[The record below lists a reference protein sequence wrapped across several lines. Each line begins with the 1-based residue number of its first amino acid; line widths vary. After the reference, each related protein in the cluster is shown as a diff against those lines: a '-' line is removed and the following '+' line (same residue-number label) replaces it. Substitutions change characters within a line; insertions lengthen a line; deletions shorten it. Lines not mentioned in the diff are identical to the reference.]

1 MFVGFGEIAA
11 KKQCAWAVASTGAKA
26 NAVYGSQ
33 DETLGHYLC
42 AHNVGEV
49 KWLLHDGHEGF
60 PEVCGNKHVGH
71 GQQAVRSESLNEQ

>member
-1 MFVGFGEIAA
+1 MVLALGRLQPRSSVPGLWSAA
-11 KKQCAWAVASTGAKA
+11 GAKV
-26 NAVYGSQ
+26 NAVYGSK

-60 PEVCGNKHVGH
+60 PKVCGNKHVGH
-71 GQQAVRSESLNEQ
+71 GQQAVRSESLN